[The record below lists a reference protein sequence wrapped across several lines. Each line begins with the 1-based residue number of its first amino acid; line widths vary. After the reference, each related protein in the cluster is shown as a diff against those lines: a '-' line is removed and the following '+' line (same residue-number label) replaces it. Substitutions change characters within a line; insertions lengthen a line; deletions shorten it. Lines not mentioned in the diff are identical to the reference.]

1 MRREQLK
8 HRFFSSLRLKE
19 SWVIFF
25 ILGIIMLNY
34 PFLNI
39 FNKSTSIFGFPIL
52 YIYFTA
58 GWFISILVIY
68 LFTKSIHTNEK
79 RE

>member
-1 MRREQLK
+1 MKREQLK

-34 PFLNI
+34 PFLDI
-39 FNKSTSIFGFPIL
+39 FNKSIDILGFPIL
-52 YIYFTA
+52 VIYFTG

-68 LFTKSIHTNEK
+68 LFSKSINTTEN

>member
-39 FNKSTSIFGFPIL
+39 FNKSTSLFGLPVL

-68 LFTKSIHTNEK
+68 LFTKSINTTEK